1 VTSKTGLVVPPPS
14 FSKWRR
20 LRDERVGSYRVFDVN
35 RVELEDGAGKSRGDA
50 FIMRCR
56 EWCNVVAITPAD
68 EIVLIW
74 QYRFGT
80 DALSLEIPGGV
91 VDAGEAPDH
100 AALRELREETG
111 YEAERLDPLLV
122 VEPNPAIQDNRC
134 HTFLALGARRT
145 VATQFDAMEE
155 LETVLLPVSRIEE
168 LLDGGQVTHSLVYGA
183 LETYLRKRRR
193 GGCTA

>member
-1 VTSKTGLVVPPPS
+1 MTSKTGLVVPPPT
-14 FSKWRR
+14 FSTWRR

-111 YEAERLDPLLV
+111 YEAERLEPLLV

-193 GGCTA
+193 VG

>member
-1 VTSKTGLVVPPPS
+1 VTSKTGPVVPPPT

-91 VDAGEAPDH
+91 VDAG
-100 AALRELREETG
+100 AAT
-111 YEAERLDPLLV
+111 
-122 VEPNPAIQDNRC
+122 
-134 HTFLALGARRT
+134 LAMATRR
-145 VATQFDAMEE
+145 
-155 LETVLLPVSRIEE
+155 PW
-168 LLDGGQVTHSLVYGA
+168 
-183 LETYLRKRRR
+183 R
-193 GGCTA
+193 G

>member
-1 VTSKTGLVVPPPS
+1 MTSKTGPVVPPPT

-35 RVELEDGAGKSRGDA
+35 RVELQDGAGKSRGDA

-111 YEAERLDPLLV
+111 YEADRLEPLLV

-168 LLDGGQVTHSLVYGA
+168 LLDSGQVTHSLVYGA
-183 LETYLRKRRR
+183 LETYLRKGRS
-193 GGCTA
+193 AEQ

>member
-1 VTSKTGLVVPPPS
+1 MTSKTGPVVPPPT

-111 YEAERLDPLLV
+111 YEADRLEPLLV

-145 VATQFDAMEE
+145 
-155 LETVLLPVSRIEE
+155 
-168 LLDGGQVTHSLVYGA
+168 
-183 LETYLRKRRR
+183 
-193 GGCTA
+193 

>member
-1 VTSKTGLVVPPPS
+1 VTSKTGLVVPLPT

-20 LRDERVGSYRVFDVN
+20 LGDERVGSYRVFDVN

-68 EIVLIW
+68 EIVLVW

-80 DALSLEIPGGV
+80 DALSLEIPGGM

-111 YEAERLDPLLV
+111 YEAERLEPLLV

-134 HTFLALGARRT
+134 HTFVALGARRA

-155 LETVLLPVSRIEE
+155 LETVLLPASRIEE

-193 GGCTA
+193 E